1 MALLQVGKDDCRT
14 MATQFLLGTIS
25 NLHAQYSVC
34 VHIRLYMCIYIY
46 ADAATY
52 LYMHNI
58 CNTYFV
64 GCGAGPVVTMNGIC
78 LGRTIRPPHPGPPN
92 HTYSTSP
99 ICKTH
104 GSRTAFAVLELGAL
118 PKVPSSGGH
127 TLNQM
132 WWKGVPPKS
141 KLPVSLEA
149 GWLTTDLTGISDAR
163 SSQSMGTRLF
173 VYSTP
178 NAYLPKDDCE
188 GGNGFDHWGG
198 FVHYPG
204 GPALGVYTVNK
215 LRSVFLYKTL
225 GSTEGMPERVEFYL
239 AKLGKDYRKPRSVA
253 STRHLV
259 GYWPK
264 SHFCQGFP
272 KHEDLLLY
280 TGLEVGPGVDF
291 QEALGP
297 SKNPPSQDSPQAA
310 GDGVP

>member
-1 MALLQVGKDDCRT
+1 
-14 MATQFLLGTIS
+14 
-25 NLHAQYSVC
+25 
-34 VHIRLYMCIYIY
+34 
-46 ADAATY
+46 
-52 LYMHNI
+52 
-58 CNTYFV
+58 
-64 GCGAGPVVTMNGIC
+64 
-78 LGRTIRPPHPGPPN
+78 
-92 HTYSTSP
+92 
-99 ICKTH
+99 
-104 GSRTAFAVLELGAL
+104 
-118 PKVPSSGGH
+118 
-127 TLNQM
+127 
-132 WWKGVPPKS
+132 
-141 KLPVSLEA
+141 
-149 GWLTTDLTGISDAR
+149 
-163 SSQSMGTRLF
+163 MGTRLF

-280 TGLEVGPGVDF
+280 TGLEVFVPSQCPGMARTASGRILGWGTEWNAGDPEFYPMLKDDGSATVFLATAKQEWQASVGYNRKWKAPFVDF
-291 QEALGP
+291 SGIYRPVSCVVPGKLPCEDITCPGP
-297 SKNPPSQDSPQAA
+297 L
-310 GDGVP
+310 VH